1 MNFYRN
7 TAQNMNKFICCLAFS
22 AMAATGAYAQGTN
35 SPYSQ
40 YGFGDLTDQS
50 VGFNKG
56 MSGVAQGF
64 RKGNEVNPANPASY
78 SAVDSLTFLFDGGF
92 SGQYTRFKEN
102 GTKLNGKN
110 GGFDYVMGLF
120 RVTRN
125 FGVSF
130 GVMPFSNI
138 GYNYSSKERFEDV
151 NTTITTTHNGSGGIS
166 QLYLGAGWRII
177 KPLSVGFN
185 LSYLWGD
192 YNMNITTSSTS
203 DINTLSKQYLASMS
217 SYKLDIGVQAELP
230 LNKDAQIV
238 LGATFSQGHKF
249 NGDPRCLIIHRNTA
263 INKSDT
269 TSYSAG
275 DDLELP
281 TAWTVGVAYNH
292 GKKLRVGADF
302 QMQHWAGIQYPDYV
316 KAASNGSADYVMR
329 EGLLR
334 DCQKVN
340 VGAEWTP
347 NPSGRKYLQHVRYR
361 IGAGYTT
368 PYYNINGQQGPK
380 EFHASI
386 GFGIPILNSINNRS
400 IVNIS
405 AQWARRSAENLI
417 TENSFRINIGITF
430 NERWFAKWKVE

>member
-1 MNFYRN
+1 
-7 TAQNMNKFICCLAFS
+7 MNKFICCLAFS

-64 RKGNEVNPANPASY
+64 RRGNEVNPANPASY

-92 SGQYTRFKEN
+92 SGQYTRFEEN
-102 GTKLNGKN
+102 GTKLNGRN

-120 RVTRN
+120 RVSRN
-125 FGVSF
+125 FGMSF

-138 GYNYSSKERFEDV
+138 GYNYSSKERFDDV

-185 LSYLWGD
+185 FSYLWGD
-192 YNMNITTSSTS
+192 YDMNITTSSSS
-203 DINTLSKQYLASMS
+203 DINTLSKQYKASMS

-230 LNKDAQIV
+230 INKDDQLV
-238 LGATFSQGHKF
+238 FGATFSPGHKF
-249 NGDPRCLIIHRNTA
+249 NGDPSCLVIHRNTA

-275 DDLELP
+275 EDMELP
-281 TAWTVGVAYNH
+281 TMWTVGLAYNH

-302 QMQHWAGIQYPDYV
+302 QMQHWSGIQYPDYV
-316 KAASNGSADYVMR
+316 KVTNTGLSSYVMR
-329 EGLLR
+329 DGLLR

-347 NPSGRKYLQHVRYR
+347 DPNGRKYLQHVRYR
-361 IGAGYTT
+361 IGAGVTT
-368 PYYNINGQQGPK
+368 PYYNINGQKGPT
-380 EFHASI
+380 EYHATI

-400 IVNIS
+400 ILNIS

>member
-1 MNFYRN
+1 
-7 TAQNMNKFICCLAFS
+7 MNKFICCLAFS

-64 RKGNEVNPANPASY
+64 RRGNEVNPANPASY

-92 SGQYTRFKEN
+92 SGQYTRFEEN
-102 GTKLNGKN
+102 GTKLNGRN

-120 RVTRN
+120 RVSRN
-125 FGVSF
+125 FGMSF

-138 GYNYSSKERFEDV
+138 GYNYSSKERFDDV
-151 NTTITTTHNGSGGIS
+151 NATITTTHNGSGGIS

-185 LSYLWGD
+185 FSYLWGD
-192 YNMNITTSSTS
+192 YDMNITTSSSS
-203 DINTLSKQYLASMS
+203 DINTLSKQYKASMS

-230 LNKDAQIV
+230 INKDDQLV
-238 LGATFSQGHKF
+238 FGATFSPGHKF
-249 NGDPRCLIIHRNTA
+249 NGDPSCLVVHRNTA

-275 DDLELP
+275 EDMELP
-281 TAWTVGVAYNH
+281 TMWTVGLAYNH

-302 QMQHWAGIQYPDYV
+302 QMQHWSGIQYPDYV
-316 KAASNGSADYVMR
+316 KVTNTGLSSYVMR
-329 EGLLR
+329 DGLLR

-347 NPSGRKYLQHVRYR
+347 DPNGRKYLQHVRYR
-361 IGAGYTT
+361 IGAGVTT
-368 PYYNINGQQGPK
+368 PYYNINGQKGPT
-380 EFHASI
+380 EYHATI

-400 IVNIS
+400 ILNIS

>member
-1 MNFYRN
+1 
-7 TAQNMNKFICCLAFS
+7 MNKFICCLAFS

-64 RKGNEVNPANPASY
+64 RRGNEVNPANPASY

-92 SGQYTRFKEN
+92 SGQYTRFEEN
-102 GTKLNGKN
+102 GTKLNGRN

-120 RVTRN
+120 RVSRN
-125 FGVSF
+125 FGMSF

-138 GYNYSSKERFEDV
+138 GYNYSSKERFDDV
-151 NTTITTTHNGSGGIS
+151 NATITTTHNGSGGIS

-185 LSYLWGD
+185 FSYLWGD
-192 YNMNITTSSTS
+192 YDMNITTSSSS
-203 DINTLSKQYLASMS
+203 DINTLSKQYKASMS

-230 LNKDAQIV
+230 INKDDQLV
-238 LGATFSQGHKF
+238 FGATFSPGHKF
-249 NGDPRCLIIHRNTA
+249 NGDPSCLVIHRNTA

-275 DDLELP
+275 EDMELP
-281 TAWTVGVAYNH
+281 TMWTVGLAYNH

-302 QMQHWAGIQYPDYV
+302 QMQHWSGIQYPDYV
-316 KAASNGSADYVMR
+316 KVTNTGLSGYVMR
-329 EGLLR
+329 DGLLR

-347 NPSGRKYLQHVRYR
+347 DPNGRKYLQHVRYR
-361 IGAGYTT
+361 IGAGITT
-368 PYYNINGQQGPK
+368 PYYNINGQKGPT
-380 EFHASI
+380 EYHATI

-400 IVNIS
+400 ILNIS

>member
-1 MNFYRN
+1 
-7 TAQNMNKFICCLAFS
+7 MNKFICCLAFS
-22 AMAATGAYAQGTN
+22 AVAATGAYAQGTN

-64 RKGNEVNPANPASY
+64 RRGNEVNPANPASY

-92 SGQYTRFKEN
+92 SGQYTRFEEN
-102 GTKLNGKN
+102 GTKLNGRN

-120 RVTRN
+120 RVSRN
-125 FGVSF
+125 FGMSF

-138 GYNYSSKERFEDV
+138 GYNYSSKERFDDV
-151 NTTITTTHNGSGGIS
+151 NATITTTHNGSGGIS

-185 LSYLWGD
+185 FSYLWGD
-192 YNMNITTSSTS
+192 YDMNITTSSSS
-203 DINTLSKQYLASMS
+203 DINTLSKQYKASMS

-230 LNKDAQIV
+230 INKDDQLV
-238 LGATFSQGHKF
+238 FGATFSPGHKF
-249 NGDPRCLIIHRNTA
+249 NGDPSCLVVHRNTA

-275 DDLELP
+275 EDMELP
-281 TAWTVGVAYNH
+281 TMWTVGLAYNH

-302 QMQHWAGIQYPDYV
+302 QMQHWSGIQYPDYV
-316 KAASNGSADYVMR
+316 KVTNTGLSSYVMR
-329 EGLLR
+329 DGLLR

-347 NPSGRKYLQHVRYR
+347 DPNGRKYLQHVRYR
-361 IGAGYTT
+361 IGAGVTT
-368 PYYNINGQQGPK
+368 PYYNINGQKGPT
-380 EFHASI
+380 EYHATI

-400 IVNIS
+400 ILNIS

>member
-1 MNFYRN
+1 MIFYRN
-7 TAQNMNKFICCLAFS
+7 KAQNMNKFLCCLALS
-22 AMAATGAYAQGTN
+22 AMAATGVYAQGTN

-40 YGFGDLTDQS
+40 YGYGDLTDQS

-78 SAVDSLTFLFDGGF
+78 SAVDSLTFLFDGGL
-92 SGQYTRFKEN
+92 SGQYTRFKEG

-130 GVMPFSNI
+130 GIMPFSNI
-138 GYNYSSKERFEDV
+138 GYSYSSKERFDDV
-151 NTTITTTHNGSGGIS
+151 QTTITTTHNGNGGMS
-166 QLYLGAGWRII
+166 QLYLGAGWRIF

-192 YNMNITTSSTS
+192 YDMNITTSSSS
-203 DINTLSKQYLASMS
+203 DINTLSKQYQASMS
-217 SYKLDIGVQAELP
+217 SFKLDIGAQAEFP
-230 LNKDAQIV
+230 INKNDQLV
-238 LGATFSQGHKF
+238 LGATFSPGHKF
-249 NGDPRCLIIHRNTA
+249 KGDPTCLIIHRNTA

-275 DDLELP
+275 SDMELA
-281 TAWTVGVAYNH
+281 TMWTVGMAYNH
-292 GKKLRVGADF
+292 GKTLRVGADF
-302 QMQHWAGIQYPDYV
+302 QMQHWGGLQYPDYV
-316 KAASNGSADYVMR
+316 RDEDGTADYVMR
-329 EGLLR
+329 KGLLR

-347 NPSGRKYLQHVRYR
+347 NPNGRKYLQHVRYR
-361 IGAGYTT
+361 IGAGMTT
-368 PYYNINGQQGPK
+368 PYYNINGQKGPT
-380 EFHASI
+380 EYHASI
-386 GFGIPILNSINNRS
+386 GFGIPVLNNINNRS
-400 IVNIS
+400 MLNIS
-405 AQWARRSAENLI
+405 AQWSRRSADNLI
-417 TENSFRINIGITF
+417 TENSFRINVGITF

>member
-1 MNFYRN
+1 
-7 TAQNMNKFICCLAFS
+7 MNKFICCLAFS

-238 LGATFSQGHKF
+238 LGATFSPGHKF

>member
-1 MNFYRN
+1 
-7 TAQNMNKFICCLAFS
+7 MNKFICCLAFS

-64 RKGNEVNPANPASY
+64 RRGNEVNPANPASY

-92 SGQYTRFKEN
+92 SGQYTRFEEN
-102 GTKLNGKN
+102 GTKLNGRN

-120 RVTRN
+120 RVSRN
-125 FGVSF
+125 FGMSF

-138 GYNYSSKERFEDV
+138 GYNYSSKERFDDV
-151 NTTITTTHNGSGGIS
+151 NATITTTHNGSGGIS

-185 LSYLWGD
+185 FSYLWGD
-192 YNMNITTSSTS
+192 YDMNITTSSSS
-203 DINTLSKQYLASMS
+203 DINTLSKQYKASMS

-230 LNKDAQIV
+230 INKDDQLV
-238 LGATFSQGHKF
+238 FGATFSPGHKF
-249 NGDPRCLIIHRNTA
+249 NGDPSCLVIHRNTA

-275 DDLELP
+275 EDMELP
-281 TAWTVGVAYNH
+281 TMWTVGLAYNH

-302 QMQHWAGIQYPDYV
+302 QMQHWSGIQYPDYV
-316 KAASNGSADYVMR
+316 KVTNTGLSSYVMR
-329 EGLLR
+329 DGLLR

-347 NPSGRKYLQHVRYR
+347 DPNGRKYLQHVRYR
-361 IGAGYTT
+361 IGAGVTT
-368 PYYNINGQQGPK
+368 PYYNINGQKGPT
-380 EFHASI
+380 EYHATI

-400 IVNIS
+400 ILNIS